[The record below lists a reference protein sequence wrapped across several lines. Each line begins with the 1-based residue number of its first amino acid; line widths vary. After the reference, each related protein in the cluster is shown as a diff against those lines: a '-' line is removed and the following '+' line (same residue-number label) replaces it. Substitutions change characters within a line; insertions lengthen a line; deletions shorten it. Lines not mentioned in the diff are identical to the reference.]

1 MIDFLQRMWYN
12 NKYYIVRK
20 DYQTRKLRQ
29 GRVIRLDFDSFFAGI
44 EPGGLKDIY
53 EIKILVCY
61 LLYSVKEPLTKDQ
74 IDAVLQGNHLV
85 NYFSYAT
92 AYQELLESRHI
103 SETQQDG
110 KKVLQLNELGKDT
123 AIALKSNLPLS
134 LKNKVVSA
142 GMEILS
148 EMKMDKVRQVEV
160 EKIDNGYIVRLVIH
174 DDNLDLLDIKLFAP
188 DEEQVEIIKQQFSGN
203 TIDVYRGIIS
213 LLIKDRAGLEKIA
226 EQFDLSES
234 KSADH
239 RPV

>member
-1 MIDFLQRMWYN
+1 MKKFEYRLVDLPIDIKAALNR
-12 NKYYIVRK
+12 KYIELHE
-20 DYQTRKLRQ
+20 KL
-29 GRVIRLDFDSFFAGI
+29 
-44 EPGGLKDIY
+44 EEK
-53 EIKILVCY
+53 
-61 LLYSVKEPLTKDQ
+61 
-74 IDAVLQGNHLV
+74 
-85 NYFSYAT
+85 
-92 AYQELLESRHI
+92 
-103 SETQQDG
+103 
-110 KKVLQLNELGKDT
+110 LNELGKDT

-174 DDNLDLLDIKLFAP
+174 DVNLDLLDIKLFAP